1 MTGVQTCAL
10 PISIIG
16 VVKNLIFMNYAQE
29 QLRRYFRAVITERY
43 GLGEESEITG
53 APSRRAV
60 TSQMPRVT

>member
-1 MTGVQTCAL
+1 
-10 PISIIG
+10 
-16 VVKNLIFMNYAQE
+16 MNYAQE

-43 GLGEESEITG
+43 GLGEESETSG